1 MNITIT
7 GSAGFLGKLICKK
20 LEMIGHKLIKI
31 DFANGQD
38 ITEPEVFSNTKGS
51 ELFIHLAAKS
61 YVPDSMNNPADFYH
75 TNIFGTLNVL
85 EAARKNNARVI
96 FFSSYIYGNPEFLPV
111 TENHPYNPHNPY
123 AQSKLIGEDLCRA
136 YFRDFGVPTIIFR
149 PFNIYGPG
157 QGDNFLIPTIL
168 KQINSGYV
176 RLMDPNPKRDY
187 IHCDDIVEAVAIA
200 AEMSDSKFE
209 IFNLGNAVSISVED
223 IVKVIKKYCRSEFD
237 VYYENS
243 VRKTEVSD
251 CYADIKKA
259 NQILNWTPKKSF
271 ETGII
276 ELLKINDL

>member
-7 GSAGFLGKLICKK
+7 GSEGFLGKLICKK
-20 LEMIGHKLIKI
+20 LEILGHKLIKI
-31 DFANGQD
+31 DFAYGLDVTN
-38 ITEPEVFSNTKGS
+38 PEVFSNSIDS

-61 YVPDSMNNPADFYH
+61 YVPDSMNNPADFYY
-75 TNIFGTLNVL
+75 TNIVGTLNVL

-111 TENHPYNPHNPY
+111 TENHPHSPHNPY

-136 YFRDFGVPTIIFR
+136 YFRDFGVPIIIFR
-149 PFNIYGPG
+149 PFNIYGLG

-168 KQINSGYV
+168 KQIYSGQV

-200 AEMSDSKFE
+200 AEMKDPKFE
-209 IFNLGNAVSISVED
+209 IFNLGSGVSISVED
-223 IVKVIKKYCRSEFD
+223 IVQVIRKYCKTDFN

-243 VRKTEVSD
+243 VRKTEVAD
-251 CYADIKKA
+251 CYADITKA
-259 NQILNWTPKKSF
+259 YQILNWTPLKSF
-271 ETGII
+271 ENGIR
-276 ELLKINDL
+276 ELLRINDL